1 MKIIITGIDSINKIE
16 LGKKIISKDDE
27 LSITPIFTSDENYKG
42 ILSDKYVYYLNPN
55 IINLSYKNNAFLY
68 ISTEDFITTGIT
80 IDDFYNN
87 DIVCISTKNFNKI
100 IDSVFTNNE
109 CLIVWVD
116 SKYHKNINLKEELV
130 ETRYL
135 EENLSKLNYLYFV
148 DEDFN
153 KISEIIIDY
162 ITSDIDRRKEILE
175 EYC

>member
-1 MKIIITGIDSINKIE
+1 MKIIITGTSSINKIE

-27 LSITPIFTSDENYKG
+27 LSITPVFTSDELYKG
-42 ILSDKYVYYLNPN
+42 KCSDKYIYYLDPN

-68 ISTEDFITTGIT
+68 ISTEDYITSGIT

-100 IDSVFTNNE
+100 IDSIFTNNE

-130 ETRYL
+130 ETKYL
-135 EENLSKLNYLYFV
+135 EENLAKLNYLYFI
-148 DEDFN
+148 DEDFG
-153 KISEIIIDY
+153 KISEVIIDY
-162 ITSDIDRRKEILE
+162 ITSDENRKKELLE